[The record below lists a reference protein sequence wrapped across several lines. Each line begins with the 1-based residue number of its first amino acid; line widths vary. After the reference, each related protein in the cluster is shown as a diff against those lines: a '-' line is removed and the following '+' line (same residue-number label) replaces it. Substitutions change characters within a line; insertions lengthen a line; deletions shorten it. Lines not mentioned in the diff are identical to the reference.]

1 VCSKGL
7 CCQESIDALN
17 WDPWSTL
24 DWYSID
30 IWLTPPL
37 ILLLDQHLG
46 RQSVKSQLIFA
57 HMPIWVLIDVY
68 ESVNTWPTINRLS
81 IKCRSGVDRDVHRV
95 LTKYQSRC
103 PSSVDQDVDQVL
115 NQGWARVSVDT
126 GLWMPLVHKIP
137 ITNSFIPPHIFI
149 HPFFIF
155 HLSLFTTKLN

>member
-1 VCSKGL
+1 MCSKGL

-103 PSSVDQDVDQVL
+103 PSSVNWDIDQVL
-115 NQGWARVSVDT
+115 LIESINRHLTTMPPLHVLYTYSVGGKHFGVILTT
-126 GLWMPLVHKIP
+126 GLTQWKPLQTDKVI
-137 ITNSFIPPHIFI
+137 
-149 HPFFIF
+149 
-155 HLSLFTTKLN
+155 LQ